1 MQHPISRT
9 RAPVG
14 HRVTAAAA
22 VLLALM
28 AGLTQPVPVAAQAA
42 ADASVSQRAREWRI
56 HELTVVRL
64 APREPGSDAPNAHPA
79 TVAPEVLR
87 RALGSITTVVRG
99 RTENLFSNDE
109 LDDLVGP
116 LVQALAAA
124 GPGQD
129 VELLSTARRH
139 GNFLSTPYGVTAR
152 LFVGEEGL
160 NLIVHDA
167 RLDFFHAYRATKVLP
182 RFQHGSRAQAGPSA
196 VASPQG
202 QARRADWLVFS
213 LQPAVAA
220 PAAVAVPAVAPGPAA
235 AAVPARRD
243 ERFYEEQEQRLR
255 GLQRLREQGLITEE
269 ELQRKR
275 REILQLL

>member
-1 MQHPISRT
+1 M
-9 RAPVG
+9 
-14 HRVTAAAA
+14 TAAAV

-28 AGLTQPVPVAAQAA
+28 AGGTPLAAAQAA
-42 ADASVSQRAREWRI
+42 ATDASISPRAREWREWRI

-79 TVAPEVLR
+79 AVAPEVLR

-109 LDDLVGP
+109 LDDLIGP

-152 LFVGEEGL
+152 LFVSEEGL

-213 LQPAVAA
+213 LHPVAA
-220 PAAVAVPAVAPGPAA
+220 SPAPATVAVPAVAPGPAA
-235 AAVPARRD
+235 AAAPARRD

-255 GLQRLREQGLITEE
+255 GLQRLRDQGLITDEE
-269 ELQRKR
+269 FQRKR

>member
-1 MQHPISRT
+1 VQHPISGT
-9 RAPVG
+9 RVPVG
-14 HRVTAAAA
+14 PRVTAAAA

-28 AGLTQPVPVAAQAA
+28 AGLTPPAAAQAVA
-42 ADASVSQRAREWRI
+42 TDASISPRAREWRI

-79 TVAPEVLR
+79 AVAPEVLR

-116 LVQALAAA
+116 LVQALGAA

-213 LQPAVAA
+213 LHPVAAA
-220 PAAVAVPAVAPGPAA
+220 PAKVAVPAVAPGPAA

-255 GLQRLREQGLITEE
+255 GLQRLREQGLITDEE
-269 ELQRKR
+269 FQRKR

>member
-1 MQHPISRT
+1 MQHPIFQT

-14 HRVTAAAA
+14 RHVTAAAA
-22 VLLALM
+22 VMLALT
-28 AGLTQPVPVAAQAA
+28 AGLPLPAAAQSTAA
-42 ADASVSQRAREWRI
+42 EASISPRVREWRI
-56 HELTVVRL
+56 DELTVVRL
-64 APREPGSDAPNAHPA
+64 APREPGSDAANAHPA
-79 TVAPEVLR
+79 AVAPEVLR

-139 GNFLSTPYGVTAR
+139 GNILSTPYGVTAR

-160 NLIVHDA
+160 NVIVHDA

-220 PAAVAVPAVAPGPAA
+220 PAAVAVPAVVPGPAA